1 MWYAGRKK
9 FGIQFEHNSRVRSVV
24 KSALLFLSQ
33 FILPFS
39 PQPYLA
45 SFSGPVDLASPLY
58 SLSSLAAKDHSVF
71 EWRKPYSPLF
81 G

>member
-1 MWYAGRKK
+1 MWYAARKK
-9 FGIQFEHNSRVRSVV
+9 FGIPFEHNSRVPSVV

-39 PQPYLA
+39 PQTSLA
-45 SFSGPVDLASPLY
+45 SFSGDLASRY